1 MLLQKITDLVQA
13 KLTHILTGKLTS
25 DYTAVMLDRIIGL
38 GVFITFADK
47 GDEKVCVSLRPNLV
61 ESD

>member
-1 MLLQKITDLVQA
+1 MQA
-13 KLTHILTGKLTS
+13 QPTHILTGKFTS
-25 DYTAVMLDRIIGL
+25 DYTNVMSDRIIGL
-38 GVFITFADK
+38 EVFITFSDE